1 MTDPWRVGA
10 ALAATY
16 FLWGANYLAI
26 RIAVEEMP
34 PLLMMGVRSVIAGA
48 ILFALGRLK
57 STERI
62 TAGHWRSAAIA
73 GALLFLGCH
82 GSLAWAEQHVPS
94 GIAAVVLA
102 TIPIWMS
109 VLDWLGGGPR
119 PSLRASS
126 GMAAGVAGVVLLMW
140 GRDRAAEGE
149 MFLLGPAVLLMG
161 SLSWAAGSI
170 VSRRMA
176 SPASLWLATG
186 MQLLIGGGLLVM
198 VGLALA
204 ETSRLDAGALAP
216 LPLLALAYMIVMSSL
231 VGFVAYAWLLR
242 VSTPARAGSY
252 AFVNPVVAVWLG
264 WAIAGEPLAPS
275 TLIACLVIVVGVA
288 LVVVGRSFESRSAG
302 AAVAAGTLSRGSTE
316 RARST

>member
-1 MTDPWRVGA
+1 
-10 ALAATY
+10 
-16 FLWGANYLAI
+16 
-26 RIAVEEMP
+26 MP
-34 PLLMMGVRSVIAGA
+34 PLLMMGVRSVFAGA
-48 ILFALGRLK
+48 ILFVLGRLR

-62 TAGHWRSAAIA
+62 TSGHWRSAAIA

-119 PSLRASS
+119 PSLRASL
-126 GMAAGVAGVVLLMW
+126 GMSAGVVGVVLLMW
-140 GRDRAAEGE
+140 GRDRAVGGG
-149 MFLLGPAVLLMG
+149 MFLLGSAVLLLG
-161 SLSWAAGSI
+161 SVSWAAGSI
-170 VSRRMA
+170 ASRRMA

-186 MQLLIGGGLLVM
+186 MQLLVGGGLLVTA
-198 VGLALA
+198 GLALG
-204 ETSRLDAGALAP
+204 EPSRLDDGALAP
-216 LPLLALAYMIVMSSL
+216 RPLLALAYMIVMSSL

-264 WAIAGEPLAPS
+264 WAIAGEPLDPS

-288 LVVVGRSFESRSAG
+288 LVVVGRSAESRDAG
-302 AAVAAGTLSRGSTE
+302 AAVAGDRFSRDSTE
-316 RARST
+316 KARST

>member
-1 MTDPWRVGA
+1 MIPPPWRIGA

-48 ILFALGRLK
+48 ILFVVGRFR

-62 TAGHWRSAAIA
+62 TSGHWRSAAIA

-119 PSLRASS
+119 PSLRPSW
-126 GMAAGVAGVVLLMW
+126 GMAAGLVGVMLLMR
-140 GRDRAAEGE
+140 GGAVGGG
-149 MFLLGPAVLLMG
+149 MFLLGSAVLLLG

-186 MQLLIGGGLLVM
+186 MQLLVGGGLLVTA
-198 VGLALA
+198 GLALG
-204 ETSRLDAGALAP
+204 EPSRLDAGALAP
-216 LPLLALAYMIVMSSL
+216 RPLLALAYMIVMSSL

-264 WAIAGEPLAPS
+264 WGIGGEPLDPS

-288 LVVVGRSFESRSAG
+288 LVVVGRSSESRHAG
-302 AAVAAGTLSRGSTE
+302 AAVAGETFSRGSTE
-316 RARST
+316 KARST